1 MTEAL
6 LYGLGAAVGITISL
20 VSSSRSIRM
29 IGNLPVLAWV
39 MLVGLLAL
47 LPAVIRDG
55 IPSGLTTRDVTL
67 LVLVGACQIGGFL
80 LSFAA
85 MRVGKV
91 GVVTPIFATEGAVAA
106 VISAVGGERL
116 SGVAVAMLAT
126 MVVGVVVAGAAPDPN
141 PIADE
146 RPVASVVLAVSAA
159 VVWGTG
165 LFLVGQ
171 LSDHISAS
179 WIVLPPRLLGTL
191 IFTIPLL
198 VTGRHTLTRKAAP
211 LVIVAGLA
219 EVVVNVFIAL
229 GSRSSVAIT
238 SVMASQY
245 AVLSPLAAW
254 LLFRETLGRQQ
265 LLGAALL
272 VIGVTGIALA
282 H

>member
-1 MTEAL
+1 MTDAL

-29 IGNLPVLAWV
+29 IGNIPVLAWV
-39 MLVGLLAL
+39 MLVGFLAL
-47 LPAVIRDG
+47 LPLVIRDG
-55 IPSGLTTRDVTL
+55 IPTALTGADITL
-67 LVLVGACQIGGFL
+67 LLLIGICQIGGFL

-106 VISAVGGERL
+106 VISAIGGERL
-116 SGVAVAMLAT
+116 GAVAVAMLAT
-126 MVVGVVVAGAAPDPN
+126 MVVGVVVAGAAPDPH
-141 PIADE
+141 PIAHE
-146 RPVASVVLAVSAA
+146 RPLASVGLAVSAA

-165 LFLVGQ
+165 LFLVGRV
-171 LSDHISAS
+171 SDHIPAS
-179 WIVLPPRLLGTL
+179 WIVMPPRLLGTL
-191 IFTIPLL
+191 VFAIPLL
-198 VTGRHTLTRKAAP
+198 VTGRLVLTRQAAP
-211 LVIVAGLA
+211 LVILAGLA
-219 EVVVNVFIAL
+219 EVVVNVMIAL

-254 LLFRETLGRQQ
+254 LLFRETLGKQQ

-272 VIGVTGIALA
+272 VVGVTGIALA